1 MIVTVG
7 NTKGGTGK
15 STIAFN
21 LAIVRG
27 AWLIDGDRQ
36 GTCKLAMSV
45 RSGVLPLIQCDLLPE
60 GKDVIQQVQA
70 NAHKFDD
77 VVIDAGGRDSSALR
91 AALGLSDVVLVPF
104 QPRSLDVWALRDMDA
119 LVHEAKAYNPT
130 LRAVAVLSCADSTG
144 TDNRDAVEALS
155 DFPELVYLDAPI
167 SRRKAFANAAGN
179 GLSVLESTPKDDKA
193 VAEIKKLVDILFMP
207 L

>member
-27 AWLIDGDRQ
+27 AWLVDGDRQ
-36 GTCKLAMSV
+36 GTCKMAMSA
-45 RSGVLPLIQCDLLPE
+45 RAGVLPLIQCDYLPDGNDLVE
-60 GKDVIQQVQA
+60 KVQA
-70 NAHKFDD
+70 NAHSFGD
-77 VVIDAGGRDSSALR
+77 VVIDAGGRDSSGLR
-91 AALGLSDVVLVPF
+91 AALAVSNLVLVPF
-104 QPRSLDVWALRDMDA
+104 QPRSLDVWALKDTNA
-119 LVHEAKAYNPT
+119 LIHEARTVNPG
-130 LRAVAVLSCADSTG
+130 LRALAVLSCADSTG
-144 TDNRDAVEALS
+144 TDNKDAVEALE

-179 GLSVLESTPKDDKA
+179 GLSVLEATPKDEKA
-193 VAEIKKLVDILFMP
+193 MSELKRLVAAVFMP
-207 L
+207 V